1 MKATALALI
10 LAVLAGAGAPAAA
23 AQETGAPAGATRF
36 DPREYQARV
45 HGEKT
50 RVLVLGSPHLSGAP
64 ADFDAAALEPLLARL
79 EAFAPDVIAIENLS
93 GESLHAL
100 RAYDGVYQSTADD
113 YGRLAFVLAA
123 LARAGT
129 GLDLPE
135 AEAEARR
142 LLADWPDAPTP
153 AQRRRLAA
161 VFAAAGDPN
170 SALVQWWRLDPAE
183 RKAGDGVRQPLVDQ
197 LEAYAAR
204 RNESHLIGARLAAR
218 LGLER
223 VYPVDDHAGDDA
235 MLARIEPLTAWFS
248 RPEFDALRDNP
259 DFARLAGAAGRLTT
273 PGQVMETYRD
283 LNSAEAGR
291 TDADLQWLIMLDR
304 PSDGNIARARM
315 AEWEARNLRQVA
327 HIREASLEAP
337 GGRVL
342 VIVGSAHKPWFDAYL
357 GLMTDVEVV
366 DADAVLR

>member
-1 MKATALALI
+1 MKACALVLV
-10 LAVLAGAGAPAAA
+10 LAALAGAAPAAA
-23 AQETGAPAGATRF
+23 QEAAAAAVADRF
-36 DPREYQARV
+36 DPRDYQGRV
-45 HGEKT
+45 HGRKT
-50 RVLVLGSPHLSGAP
+50 EVLVLGSPHLSGAP

-100 RAYDGVYQSTADD
+100 RAYDGVYQTTADD

-142 LLADWPDAPTP
+142 LLAELPDDPTP

-223 VYPVDDHAGDDA
+223 VHPVDDHAGDDA

-248 RPEFDALRDNP
+248 RPEFDALRENP
-259 DFARLAGAAGRLTT
+259 DFVRLSGAAERLTT
-273 PGQVMETYRD
+273 PEQLMETYRD
-283 LNSAEAGR
+283 LNSPDAGR

-304 PSDGNIARARM
+304 PSDGNIARVRM
-315 AEWEARNLRQVA
+315 GEWEARNLRQVA

-357 GLMTDVEVV
+357 GMMSDMEVV
-366 DADAVLR
+366 DAQAVLR